1 MANQIIH
8 RGAIVSDSWQRVD
21 AEASLPDGD
30 VIVPL
35 ARWESDR
42 EALLAHAQAGH
53 KIGVLID
60 GTHDVRALKADLPH
74 FHTIAV
80 EFPSFA
86 DGRGY
91 SHARILRD
99 QLGYEG
105 ELRAVGDVLRD
116 QIFYMHRVGFETF
129 ETAPGLSLE
138 SALKGLED
146 FSVTYQA
153 AADDARPLF
162 RRVNDRR
169 QPAG

>member
-1 MANQIIH
+1 MAKQIIH
-8 RGAIVSDSWQRVD
+8 RGAIVADTWHRLD
-21 AEASLPDGD
+21 ADAPLPDGD

-35 ARWESDR
+35 SRWESDR
-42 EALLAHAQAGH
+42 DALIAHAAAGH
-53 KIGVLID
+53 RIGVQID
-60 GTHDVRALKADLPH
+60 GTHDVRALKADLEH

-99 QLGYEG
+99 QLGYKG

-162 RRVNDRR
+162 RRVDDRQ
-169 QPAG
+169 QPEG